1 MEDNTDATKIE
12 EMRVDEDESVGEKD
26 DHHSDSCMS
35 YAYDDRASIEDLNS
49 AAREN
54 DVEKFRL
61 LLKMGVVGISDCYA
75 ALDEAAL
82 YGN

>member
-1 MEDNTDATKIE
+1 MEEKHATNFAD
-12 EMRVDEDESVGEKD
+12 MRVNESVGEKV
-26 DHHSDSCMS
+26 
-35 YAYDDRASIEDLNS
+35 DRASIEDMIT
-49 AAREN
+49 AARDN
-54 DVEKFRL
+54 DVEKFCL